1 MDEEND
7 DPHADFADVRILS
20 RMQARERRVLAACR
34 SPIVSGK
41 SKQSIF
47 FAFLR
52 VKPKACF
59 YMI

>member
-7 DPHADFADVRILS
+7 CPHVGFVDVRIFS
-20 RMQARERRVLAACR
+20 RIEARERRVLAACR

-47 FAFLR
+47 FAFLKM
-52 VKPKACF
+52 KPKVCF
-59 YMI
+59 NMI